1 MAMRRSGGFSG
12 GFDRQQVEN
21 ELFPS
26 TFDAPEYK
34 APALSYN
41 PTSTTDSLFS
51 KYLGT
56 STFSKAAAPTSG
68 LAVNRVGTAPT
79 VDTTGGFSS
88 SPKPKAPAPYADP
101 APATPQPK
109 APVASKIFTAPTPV
123 TEVITDINT
132 DSTVV
137 EDVIPTL
144 ARTPRK
150 DMEAKLAAAKNYNWN
165 EATQYSSVTAS
176 QYGYAAEYADI
187 VAQVADH
194 SVLNNA
200 GAYRNEARASDGR
213 QALNPQAQEA
223 AITRINNY
231 LDKNNL
237 PLSKEIN
244 GQTVYLT
251 LGETGMQGAADAI
264 YRTDSGITDD
274 QGGRNDNLGK
284 FVSHGEVGTYST
296 IYQPPVSDMDNPYV
310 AVAAALIPGAGAML
324 STIKGLSGETL
335 HASDWGKIV
344 TTGLELSGDLVA
356 PTADMPD
363 GQGFAIGDG
372 YGLDYDQSVALLDT
386 AAGGNPI
393 TGLMAGYGNGLIEDA
408 IGSSEALQGS
418 LDALGMSPDAFASA
432 VSKAATKLAQGED
445 LDDSLISGLA
455 TYIKKG
461 GGIGTPDLGLGDG
474 GMFEG
479 IREAGRAFD
488 DAVLQPVKELVEGV
502 AGSVVDG
509 LQQIGG
515 VVADAGR
522 FVDKEVLQPT
532 KGLIEDVAEDVV
544 EVGSQINKDYVK
556 PAIETIEDINEEYV
570 EPIVK
575 EVVETGS
582 TANKVLVKPIIDTI
596 ETVGSE
602 IDDEL
607 LQPIKDVVEE
617 AASAAGD
624 LGSEFDDAVLQPVKE
639 FIEEVGGG
647 IEDAAKA
654 GGRVFDDYI
663 LQPLKDLLEG
673 ILGNINLSGLGG
685 AGVAGGAGLALGGG
699 ESSNALAENSP
710 FKFKTEIG
718 LTDLGADIVPQQLD
732 IADLT
737 TSPFE
742 SEFAQPQRFII

>member
-1 MAMRRSGGFSG
+1 MAIRRSGGFSG

-34 APALSYN
+34 APAPTPTLSGVT
-41 PTSTTDSLFS
+41 PTS
-51 KYLGT
+51 
-56 STFSKAAAPTSG
+56 SKAAAPTSG

-79 VDTTGGFSS
+79 VETTGGFSS

-101 APATPQPK
+101 APTAPQPK
-109 APVASKIFTAPTPV
+109 APVVPKTFAAPTVPVPSPTRTTDGLFSNYLTPFASVDSPLLRPTAPTLLATPKQDSTYSALDNYSDFFKSTQGQSQV
-123 TEVITDINT
+123 LAEAVKESKDFSGLKNVDINKLNQNVSKGLDEYSVKEVDNRIINYVKDNNIAPFIETEDGEKLFFTSGT
-132 DSTVV
+132 DTSM
-137 EDVIPTL
+137 PTI
-144 ARTPRK
+144 
-150 DMEAKLAAAKNYNWN
+150 AAMGDAHQ
-165 EATQYSSVTAS
+165 E
-176 QYGYAAEYADI
+176 
-187 VAQVADH
+187 
-194 SVLNNA
+194 
-200 GAYRNEARASDGR
+200 DGR
-213 QALNPQAQEA
+213 Y
-223 AITRINNY
+223 I
-231 LDKNNL
+231 
-237 PLSKEIN
+237 S
-244 GQTVYLT
+244 
-251 LGETGMQGAADAI
+251 
-264 YRTDSGITDD
+264 
-274 QGGRNDNLGK
+274 
-284 FVSHGEVGTYST
+284 FGEVGTYSSKWV
-296 IYQPPVSDMDNPYV
+296 PNPSTAAEILNTPALNLAAMFV
-310 AVAAALIPGAGAML
+310 PGGTAVL
-324 STIKGLSGETL
+324 SAVKGLSGMTL
-335 HASDWGKIV
+335 HASDWANIV
-344 TTGLELSGDLVA
+344 TGGLEASGQLKA
-356 PTADMPD
+356 PTADMPK
-363 GQGFAIGDG
+363 GQGFSVGGNSLSYNASKSLLKAAATGDPVDAFMGVYGNDLIEGAVYSEEAIQG
-372 YGLDYDQSVALLDT
+372 ALDT
-386 AAGGNPI
+386 
-393 TGLMAGYGNGLIEDA
+393 
-408 IGSSEALQGS
+408 
-418 LDALGMSPDAFASA
+418 LGMSPDAFVSAASKTVA
-432 VSKAATKLAQGED
+432 KLAKGED

-461 GGIGTPDLGLGDG
+461 GGIGTPDVGDG

-488 DAVLQPVKELVEGV
+488 DAVLQPVKELVETTAGGV
-502 AGSVVDG
+502 IDG

-685 AGVAGGAGLALGGG
+685 AGVTGGAGLALGGG